1 MILATAMPSIATTG
15 IEYVEE
21 SASVVAGSKI
31 KLHIKT
37 TPFNS
42 TDTITFTSGT
52 VAKATVTKIDDRT
65 VEVTGVAE
73 GSSVITASNGTVS
86 DTLTVTVTASA

>member
-1 MILATAMPSIATTG
+1 MILATAQPDINATAVSF
-15 IEYVEE
+15 VEE

-65 VEVTGVAE
+65 VEVTGDAE
-73 GSSVITASNGTVS
+73 GSSVITASNGTIS
-86 DTLTVTVTASA
+86 DTLTVTVTSGT